1 MGSPLPLQ
9 VCEPFGRDEARAPPH
24 ISENRWGHIITLE
37 HFHLIDFP
45 IPRNPNGEG
54 LPHWPAYDQQE
65 GYLQIGVPTQ
75 VAHKL
80 KDDNIAFWTELFR
93 KEAAKKPP
101 HTEHIE
107 L

>member
-1 MGSPLPLQ
+1 MGPHHHFGAF
-9 VCEPFGRDEARAPPH
+9 PF
-24 ISENRWGHIITLE
+24 
-37 HFHLIDFP
+37 DFP